1 MALVHNKNGFISM
14 SKNKRDSQQVL
25 SNFIKE
31 LPDNLVEIN
40 SYLNNE
46 RLKDDIVCYE
56 YLNTDI
62 PYYISGESSTLMK
75 SILNGESELVEYV
88 LDNKIDLTE
97 KEISLLYI
105 PLTEKIEISLYEKV
119 LNYLKNNHEVKS
131 KDLLINLML
140 TKKNYIGRHYYDES
154 SENLFNH
161 LFKENYS
168 ELSGKEKMNL
178 FTEVSKL
185 NSGEFGIFIYP
196 YLTNED
202 QNLLIKMFRYK
213 NIEEYLEVVLN
224 GINKS
229 NEGYGSSMANKV
241 ETIMSDII
249 NKDPSKLETFINMVK
264 AQNYGDDKILKV
276 LQINLEKIEL
286 SKIML
291 NGDKPSVLKRL

>member
-1 MALVHNKNGFISM
+1 MALMSNKNGFISM
-14 SKNKRDSQQVL
+14 KKTGKAVL
-25 SNFIKE
+25 ADFIKE
-31 LPDNLVEIN
+31 LPATIEEIK
-40 SYLNNE
+40 SFLNKE
-46 RLKDDIVCYE
+46 RLKDNIVCYE
-56 YLNTDI
+56 YINTDI
-62 PYYISGESSTLMK
+62 PYYISGEASTLMK
-75 SILNGESELVEYV
+75 SILNGESEPVEYL

-105 PLTEKIEISLYEKV
+105 PLTEKIEVSLYEKL
-119 LNYLKNNHEVKS
+119 LNYFKNNPEIKS
-131 KDLLINLML
+131 KDLLMNIIL
-140 TKKNYIGRHYYDES
+140 TKKNYIGRHYYEES

-161 LFKENYS
+161 LFRENYP
-168 ELSGKEKMNL
+168 ELSGREKMTL
-178 FTEVSKL
+178 FTEMSKL

-196 YLTNED
+196 YLSNED

-241 ETIMSDII
+241 EIIMSDII
-249 NKDPSKLETFINMVK
+249 SKEPSKLETFINMVK
-264 AQNYGDDKILKV
+264 SQNYGDDKILKV

-291 NGDKPSVLKRL
+291 NGDKPSLLKRL

>member
-1 MALVHNKNGFISM
+1 MALMSNKNGFISM
-14 SKNKRDSQQVL
+14 KKTGKAVL
-25 SNFIKE
+25 ADFLKE
-31 LPDNLVEIN
+31 LPATIEEIK
-40 SYLNNE
+40 SFLNKE
-46 RLKDDIVCYE
+46 RLKDEIVCYE
-56 YLNTDI
+56 YINNDI
-62 PYYISGESSTLMK
+62 PYYVSGEASTLMK
-75 SILNGESELVEYV
+75 SILNGESGPVEYL

-105 PLTEKIEISLYEKV
+105 PLTEKIEVSLYEKL
-119 LNYLKNNHEVKS
+119 LNYFKNNPYIKN
-131 KDLLINLML
+131 KDLLMNLIL
-140 TKKNYIGRHYYDES
+140 TKKNYMGRHFYEEC

-161 LFKENYS
+161 LFKENYT
-168 ELSGKEKMNL
+168 ELSGREKMAL
-178 FTEVSKL
+178 FTEISKL

-196 YLTNED
+196 YLSNED
-202 QNLLIKMFRYK
+202 QTLLIKMFRYK